1 MYLARFNMVSFSD
14 RNEILDARMIQVGQQ
29 QVNGGAPAWEIL
41 AEPMTIH
48 YAAVNKDGTWHEV
61 GDRILPGKEP
71 VCIFEKNLKR
81 ARDRDWPA
89 ADAIS
94 PKRNTRCNTSAD
106 AQESD
111 LTGAI

>member
-1 MYLARFNMVSFSD
+1 
-14 RNEILDARMIQVGQQ
+14 MIQVGQQ
-29 QVNGGAPAWEIL
+29 QVNGGARSWEIL

-48 YAAVNKDGTWHEV
+48 YAAVNKYGTWHEV

-81 ARDRDWPA
+81 VRDRDWPA
-89 ADAIS
+89 AGAIS
-94 PKRNTRCNTSAD
+94 PKCNTRCNTSAD

-111 LTGAI
+111 LTAAI

>member
-1 MYLARFNMVSFSD
+1 
-14 RNEILDARMIQVGQQ
+14 MIQVGQQ
-29 QVNGGAPAWEIL
+29 QVNGGARSWEIL

-71 VCIFEKNLKR
+71 VCIFQKNLKR
-81 ARDRDWPA
+81 VRDRDWPA
-89 ADAIS
+89 AGAIS
-94 PKRNTRCNTSAD
+94 PKCSTRCNTSAD

-111 LTGAI
+111 LAGAI

>member
-1 MYLARFNMVSFSD
+1 MTG
-14 RNEILDARMIQVGQQ
+14 DAWTP
-29 QVNGGAPAWEIL
+29 GGARSWEIL

-61 GDRILPGKEP
+61 ADRILPGKEP
-71 VCIFEKNLKR
+71 VCIFERNLKR
-81 ARDRDWPA
+81 VRDRDWPA
-89 ADAIS
+89 AGAIS
-94 PKRNTRCNTSAD
+94 PKCNTRCNTSAD